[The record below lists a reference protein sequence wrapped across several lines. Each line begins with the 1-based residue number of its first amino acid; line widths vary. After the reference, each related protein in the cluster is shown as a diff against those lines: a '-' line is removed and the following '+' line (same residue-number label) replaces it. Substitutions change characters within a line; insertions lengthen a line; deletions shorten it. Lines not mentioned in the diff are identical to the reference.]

1 MSPELKK
8 EMLGIGLLG
17 LFLFL
22 LVSLISYHPF
32 DPSLNTLAS
41 GAAKNWCGKGRI
53 IHIGYF
59 DTTVRND
66 EFHVAGGFPPVWS
79 FFIRKKDPPHM
90 LLLASGL
97 VLLFFSLSAILQISI
112 GQIHLREWQCRSPAF
127 WARSLG
133 GCF

>member
-41 GAAKNWCGKGRI
+41 GAAKNWCGKVGSYI
-53 IHIGYF
+53 SDILIQLFGMMSF
-59 DTTVRND
+59 MLPAVSLL
-66 EFHVAGGFPPVWS
+66 FGL

-97 VLLFFSLSAILQISI
+97 VLLFSHSLPYFKSA
-112 GQIHLREWQCRSPAF
+112 
-127 WARSLG
+127 
-133 GCF
+133 